1 MYALQII
8 TMNVFVPLISYKS
21 IFAYYSLPYWIVIG
35 LKFEIVRDGDKDWE
49 KQNE

>member
-1 MYALQII
+1 
-8 TMNVFVPLISYKS
+8 MNVFVPLISYKS

-35 LKFEIVRDGDKDWE
+35 LKFEIVWDGDKDWE